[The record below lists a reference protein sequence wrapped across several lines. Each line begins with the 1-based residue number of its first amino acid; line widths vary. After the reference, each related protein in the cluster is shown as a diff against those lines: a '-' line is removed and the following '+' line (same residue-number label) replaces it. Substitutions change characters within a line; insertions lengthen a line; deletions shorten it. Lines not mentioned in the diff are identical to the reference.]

1 MAVANG
7 ITHRHSA
14 ILIAEAHQ
22 GAANLS
28 VTPHSLLLE
37 PAALP
42 KLQVIIEISHETETE
57 TEATETMIEIEIM
70 DGVGTTVVVVATPQT
85 IALAL
90 ALVPELAINL
100 QRFNKPPRLR

>member
-14 ILIAEAHQ
+14 ILTAEAHQ

-37 PAALP
+37 PVALP

-57 TEATETMIEIEIM
+57 ATETVIEIEIM

-90 ALVPELAINL
+90 ALVPDLAINL